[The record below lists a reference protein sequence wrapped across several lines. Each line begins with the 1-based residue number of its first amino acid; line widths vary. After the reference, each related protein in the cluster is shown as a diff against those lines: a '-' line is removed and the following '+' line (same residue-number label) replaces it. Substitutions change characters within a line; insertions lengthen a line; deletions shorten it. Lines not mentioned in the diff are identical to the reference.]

1 MDTAKAS
8 VLQINQ
14 GACCEWAAPFSVV
27 EHGEDKFILHM
38 NFKRPQEIWDSQTWS
53 MLGQD
58 FVLVRATEIKRQRGL
73 VLHATGLLT
82 GMVIGVLN
90 KNH

>member
-8 VLQINQ
+8 VLQIKQ
-14 GACCEWAAPFSVV
+14 GACCEWTAPFSVV

-58 FVLVRATEIKRQRGL
+58 FVLVRATEIKRRKGSCSSRYR
-73 VLHATGLLT
+73 APNWNGNWC
-82 GMVIGVLN
+82 I
-90 KNH
+90 K